1 MNQSIHS
8 TTPQFEKKK
17 VARFHRLDN
26 DHISAIES
34 LYKTHPFLKDR
45 VEIHMPFHRAK
56 STFSSGSVWLWP
68 KFDKRPVGYL
78 IFLDGFAPCIWY
90 PERQEGMTFRWL
102 LPPAFCQKGATV
114 CLANILAGESLLQI
128 EDIVIY
134 QGKDL
139 WSHQLFSERWNTLL
153 TFWNSLP
160 PDQPLLAFQPRL
172 VQPIPLSE
180 WHLHY
185 NPAIYWIIQADHARQ
200 ARWYWKDV
208 VTVPEYKA
216 VEFIAPILKRSKD
229 MITVLTALIVPYA
242 KMILPD
248 TYSLFSQEGKAL
260 GMASI
265 SSLELSLELRGLFVD
280 KAATAGLPVEVT
292 WNDAFQKYQ
301 VVRVLPANTPIT
313 TESFFHHMRS

>member
-102 LPPAFCQKGATV
+102 LPPSFCQKGTTV

-185 NPAIYWIIQADHARQ
+185 NPAIYWIIQADHTRQ

-216 VEFIAPILKRSKD
+216 VEFIAPVLKRSKD

-248 TYSLFSQEGKAL
+248 TYSLFSQEGKGL

-280 KAATAGLPVEVT
+280 KATTGLPVEVT

-313 TESFFHHMRS
+313 TESFFHHMRT